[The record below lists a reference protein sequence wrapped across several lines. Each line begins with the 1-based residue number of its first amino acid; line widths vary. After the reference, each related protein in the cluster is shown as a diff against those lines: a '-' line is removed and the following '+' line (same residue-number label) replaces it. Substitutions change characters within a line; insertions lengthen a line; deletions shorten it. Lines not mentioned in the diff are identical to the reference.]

1 MKLKRFAIVLWCIAL
16 TVLAV
21 GAAKKTM
28 LIDNFNDGDSEGW
41 AETDFTGGLGVFDAS
56 SGSYLLEL
64 TAPISVNDPSVGA
77 LDADWEPGESQPRF
91 ANGTIRGKVRANTFG
106 TTIGFLMR
114 DDHETES
121 DYGFYGST
129 SFGTFYIERFEL
141 FAHPEAPQTILAM
154 ADPDDF
160 PFEVGVDY
168 WIEGSVVGQNLEMR
182 AWRVGCPR
190 PARPMLKLKDNVL
203 PPKPGTTIATIAL
216 FDPVPLIEAGVEEV
230 QISATVDDITFTPGK
245 AR

>member
-1 MKLKRFAIVLWCIAL
+1 
-16 TVLAV
+16 
-21 GAAKKTM
+21 
-28 LIDNFNDGDSEGW
+28 
-41 AETDFTGGLGVFDAS
+41 
-56 SGSYLLEL
+56 
-64 TAPISVNDPSVGA
+64 
-77 LDADWEPGESQPRF
+77 
-91 ANGTIRGKVRANTFG
+91 
-106 TTIGFLMR
+106 
-114 DDHETES
+114 
-121 DYGFYGST
+121 
-129 SFGTFYIERFEL
+129 
-141 FAHPEAPQTILAM
+141 
-154 ADPDDF
+154 
-160 PFEVGVDY
+160 VDY